1 MRRWIIIIIMLA
13 VVGGGAYYYL
23 STQGLLP
30 QAAMTTAAT
39 PTPEPTL
46 PAQQAPNQIVA
57 EAVVLPEQ
65 SANLSLATGGIV
77 AEVLVAEGATVEAG
91 TIIARL
97 DNKRQVVAIAQAQA
111 RLENA
116 QAALAQLVAGPLME
130 EVTAA
135 EAAVDIAR
143 AQLTKLTE
151 AARQAEVVAAQ
162 AELGAAQTALQEL
175 LNGPKGGEL
184 INARAE
190 LANAQAELNRA
201 RSAYNAVKWRNDLGA
216 LPESAA
222 LQLATN
228 SYEAAQARYDVLAA
242 GADPDQI
249 ADARARVQRARAE
262 LDRLQAPGSASD
274 ISSAEAE
281 VRRAEAQLSQ
291 LQAGAR
297 PEAIAAAE
305 AQVTE
310 AETALMQEQLALT
323 ETELRAPFAGTI
335 AALDLKIGEQVTAGT
350 PVVQLADLSAWEI
363 HTEDLTELSVV
374 NVSEGQRVSVT
385 LDALPDLVLEGV
397 VTRIKPLGENKQ
409 GDITYTVIITPQT
422 TDPRLRWNMTA
433 VVTLDSAFDD
443 R

>member
-1 MRRWIIIIIMLA
+1 MRRWIIIIIVLA
-13 VVGGGAYYYL
+13 VVGVGAYYYL
-23 STQGLLP
+23 NTQGLLP
-30 QAAMTTAAT
+30 QGVAATAT

-46 PAQQAPNQIVA
+46 PAQQAPSQIVA
-57 EAVVLPEQ
+57 EAVVLPKQ

-77 AEVLVAEGATVEAG
+77 AEVLVVEGDTVEAG
-91 TIIARL
+91 AVIARL

-116 QAALAQLVAGPLME
+116 QAALAQLVAGPLPE
-130 EVTAA
+130 EIMAA
-135 EAAVDIAR
+135 EAAVDIAN

-151 AARQAEVVAAQ
+151 TARQAEVVAAQ

-175 LNGPKGGEL
+175 LNGPKEGDL

-190 LANAQAELNRA
+190 LANAQAELNQA
-201 RSAYNAVKWRNDLGA
+201 RSAYNVVKWRNDVGA

-222 LQLATN
+222 MQRATN
-228 SYEAAQARYDVLAA
+228 GYEAAQARYNVLAA
-242 GADPDQI
+242 GADADQI
-249 ADARARVQRARAE
+249 ADTQAQVQRARAE
-262 LDRLQAPGSASD
+262 LDRLQAPGTASD
-274 ISSAEAE
+274 VSSAEAE
-281 VRRAEAQLSQ
+281 VRRVEAQLAQ

-297 PEAIAAAE
+297 PEAIAAAK

-310 AETALMQEQLALT
+310 AETALMQEQLALE
-323 ETELRAPFAGTI
+323 ETALRAPFAGTI
-335 AALDLKIGEQVTAGT
+335 AALDLKVGEQVAAGT
-350 PVVQLADLSAWEI
+350 PIVQLADLTAWEI

-374 NVSEGQRVSVT
+374 NVTEGQRVSVT
-385 LDALPDLVLEGV
+385 LDALPDLVLEGI

-433 VVTLDSAFDD
+433 VATLDATN
-443 R
+443 

>member
-1 MRRWIIIIIMLA
+1 MRRWIIIIIVLA

-23 STQGLLP
+23 STQGMLP
-30 QAAMTTAAT
+30 QAAMTAAAT

-46 PAQQAPNQIVA
+46 PAQQAPSQIVA
-57 EAVVLPEQ
+57 EAVVLPKQ

-77 AEVLVAEGATVEAG
+77 AELLVAEGDTVEAG
-91 TIIARL
+91 AVIAQL

-111 RLENA
+111 RLANA
-116 QAALAQLVAGPLME
+116 QAALAQLVAGPLPSE
-130 EVTAA
+130 LTAA

-143 AQLTKLTE
+143 AQLAKLTE
-151 AARQAEVVAAQ
+151 AARQADVTAAQ

-175 LNGPKGGEL
+175 LNGPKEGNL

-222 LQLATN
+222 MQLATN

-242 GADPDQI
+242 GADADQI

-262 LDRLQAPGSASD
+262 LDRVQAPGSASD
-274 ISSAEAE
+274 ISSAQAE
-281 VRRAEAQLSQ
+281 VHRAEAQLAQ
-291 LQAGAR
+291 LQAGSR

-305 AQVTE
+305 AQVRE
-310 AETALMQEQLALT
+310 AETALMQEQLALE
-323 ETELRAPFAGTI
+323 ETTLRAPFAGVI
-335 AALDLKIGEQVTAGT
+335 ADLDLKVGEQAAAGT

-374 NVSEGQRVSVT
+374 NVTEGQRVSVT
-385 LDALPDLVLEGV
+385 LDALPDLVLAGV
-397 VTRIKPLGENKQ
+397 VTRIKPLGENRQ
-409 GDITYTVIITPQT
+409 GDITYTVIITPET

-433 VVTLDSAFDD
+433 VATLDAGE
-443 R
+443 